1 MDPLTISAASG
12 LRSRMESLDMLAN
25 NLANAA
31 TAGYKKDSESYG
43 LYMSAAALD
52 DGADA
57 DPVTATLPVIER
69 RWTDYSSGVL
79 ETTGSPLDV
88 AISGDGFLGVNGDGG
103 TLYTRDGRFRV
114 ASNGLLETLDG
125 YPVRSTAG
133 GAIQVASNDPV
144 QIAADGTVTQKG
156 QALGKLEVVR
166 FADRSNLEKAGA
178 SYYRS
183 AETPAAAA
191 GVEILQGKIEGSNVN
206 SAESAVRL
214 VNVMRQFE
222 VLTKAVM
229 VNAEMN
235 RKATEEVARVGS

>member
-1 MDPLTISAASG
+1 
-12 LRSRMESLDMLAN
+12 MLAN

-31 TAGYKKDSESYG
+31 TAGYKKDGESYG
-43 LYMSAAALD
+43 VYMSAAALEG
-52 DGADA
+52 GADA

-79 ETTGSPLDV
+79 QTTGSPLDL
-88 AISGDGFLGVNGDGG
+88 AISGDGFFGVNGGG
-103 TLYTRDGRFRV
+103 TTLYTRDGRFRV

-125 YPVRSTAG
+125 YPVRSAEG
-133 GAIQVASNDPV
+133 GEIRVQSSGPV
-144 QIAADGTVTQKG
+144 QIAADGTVTQQG
-156 QALGKLEVVR
+156 QALGRLDVVR
-166 FADRSNLEKAGA
+166 FADRTNLMKAGA
-178 SYYRS
+178 SYYRTTD
-183 AETPAAAA
+183 TPVAAT
-191 GVEILQGKIEGSNVN
+191 GIEILQGKLEGSNVN
-206 SAESAVRL
+206 SAESSVRL